1 MKASGLQSLTIGPY
15 RGLPRSGGES
25 LRLIPEVR
33 VPFDHLGSRVANTGA
48 SFATGVAYLLFA
60 LMFLTMVSE
69 VFLLIVRAYF

>member
-1 MKASGLQSLTIGPY
+1 MG
-15 RGLPRSGGES
+15 
-25 LRLIPEVR
+25 LIPEVR